1 VNVNLAIDVALI
13 IGKSQEISITV
24 CYSRL
29 VNKVVA
35 LSIREWLN
43 CANVAQLFIGV
54 IYFDKAIY
62 RNCHV
67 TNAFVGMR
75 WYSERR
81 DCSWEGGYFMFNGD
95 SEEVLQYI
103 FSVACQQKHRIILSK
118 PTECSNPVLFICLL
132 THLIAIMQKYVD
144 SFSFILLKLKILTYL
159 LYIFFL
165 GLLNDLG
172 KKIILHLFIKLLF
185 FSI

>member
-1 VNVNLAIDVALI
+1 
-13 IGKSQEISITV
+13 
-24 CYSRL
+24 
-29 VNKVVA
+29 
-35 LSIREWLN
+35 
-43 CANVAQLFIGV
+43 
-54 IYFDKAIY
+54 
-62 RNCHV
+62 
-67 TNAFVGMR
+67 
-75 WYSERR
+75 
-81 DCSWEGGYFMFNGD
+81 MFNGD

-159 LYIFFL
+159 LYIFFFL
-165 GLLNDLG
+165 GLLNGLG